1 MVKEYQVIIYSEIT
15 KLEEYEYFTNKKKA
29 IEYAKKMADENTRT
43 SVWCFKSEE
52 VDEFCSIEEKEFID
66 EF

>member
-1 MVKEYQVIIYSEIT
+1 MEKKYQVIVYSEIT

-29 IEYAKKMADENTRT
+29 IKYAKEMADENTRT
-43 SVWCFKSEE
+43 SVWYFKSEKI
-52 VDEFCSIEEKEFID
+52 DEFCSIEEKEFID

>member
-1 MVKEYQVIIYSEIT
+1 MIKEYQVIIYSEIT

-29 IEYAKKMADENTRT
+29 IEYAKEMADENTRT

-52 VDEFCSIEEKEFID
+52 VDEFCSMEEKEFID